1 MTCRNGHRPPP
12 SVDEGPIRAAAG
24 GAFLLFDFRLP
35 SGNRFLQGKDGC
47 LWIQVAN
54 AVARVRAI
62 RDLDDEARTAIEPG
76 KESSDFI
83 FDFGMLSPLEN
94 ARINVPLNLRLKKI
108 LRRNQTQPDVTI
120 VPDSCL
126 SVRAP

>member
-1 MTCRNGHRPPP
+1 
-12 SVDEGPIRAAAG
+12 
-24 GAFLLFDFRLP
+24 LLFDFRLP